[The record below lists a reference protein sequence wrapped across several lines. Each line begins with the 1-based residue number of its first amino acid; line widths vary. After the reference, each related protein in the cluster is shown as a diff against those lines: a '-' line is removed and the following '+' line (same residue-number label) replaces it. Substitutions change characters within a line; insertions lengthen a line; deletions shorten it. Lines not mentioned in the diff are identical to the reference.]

1 MTINSHSLNS
11 SPVTTSLAVNSSVNL
26 TSDTQAPPSTSSAIA
41 LRSETIVGHG
51 SGNGL
56 SSAKGN
62 SSFSGII
69 TTTSTCTSVSSGL
82 VASSSGMTSPILS
95 EPIAGPSGLG
105 PVQSVPLVS
114 YN

>member
-1 MTINSHSLNS
+1 MTMNSHSLNS
-11 SPVTTSLAVNSSVNL
+11 SPVTTSSLAVNSSVNL
-26 TSDTQAPPSTSSAIA
+26 TTETLAPPSTSSSIA
-41 LRSETIVGHG
+41 LRSESIVGHG

-114 YN
+114 